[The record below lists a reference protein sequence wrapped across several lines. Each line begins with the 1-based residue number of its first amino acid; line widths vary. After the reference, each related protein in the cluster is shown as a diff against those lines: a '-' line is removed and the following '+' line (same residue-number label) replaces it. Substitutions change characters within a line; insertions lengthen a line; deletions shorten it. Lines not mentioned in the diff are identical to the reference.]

1 MTLLELLGL
10 LRKHIRLVIAL
21 PIIAAVACAA
31 GTLLLPDQY
40 TASSTMYVLS
50 SDSNKG
56 DSGVTNT
63 DLSASQ
69 MLTNDVVSITKSDR
83 VKAQVASNLGMS
95 SLAGYSLEV
104 ESSTTTRVVTVSV
117 TGANPQTA
125 ADIANEFV
133 NVARQTSS
141 NVIGSQVVNTIDTAS
156 APMSPS
162 GPKRPLYVAVA
173 FVAGLLVAIFLVVLG
188 DMVNVKVRTE
198 SDVEDLLGVTVI
210 GHFPKI
216 S

>member
-21 PIIAAVACAA
+21 PIITAVACAA

>member
-63 DLSASQ
+63 DWSASQ

>member
-173 FVAGLLVAIFLVVLG
+173 FVAGLLVAIILVVLG

-198 SDVEDLLGVTVI
+198 SDVEDLLGVTGI

>member
-50 SDSNKG
+50 SDSNNG
-56 DSGVTNT
+56 NSGVTNT

-141 NVIGSQVVNTIDTAS
+141 NVVGSQVVNTIDTAS

>member
-50 SDSNKG
+50 SDSNNG
-56 DSGVTNT
+56 NSGVTNT

-141 NVIGSQVVNTIDTAS
+141 NVVGSQVVNTIDTAS

-173 FVAGLLVAIFLVVLG
+173 FVAGLLVAIILVVLG

>member
-173 FVAGLLVAIFLVVLG
+173 FVAGLLVAIILVVLG